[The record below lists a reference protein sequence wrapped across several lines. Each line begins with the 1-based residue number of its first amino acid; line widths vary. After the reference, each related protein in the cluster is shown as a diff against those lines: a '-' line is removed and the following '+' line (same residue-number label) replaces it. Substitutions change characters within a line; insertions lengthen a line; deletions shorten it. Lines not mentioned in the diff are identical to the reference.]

1 MKKLFFVLILSI
13 NFGFSQDPVF
23 TQFYNI
29 PESMNPAFAGGGG
42 GSEIGVLNRTQW
54 PGLDYSLNSQFFY
67 FDNYIERYNSG
78 LELTILNQ
86 VETVTRFN
94 YTQIG
99 LNYSYRVQLN
109 NEWFFYP
116 GLSVGFGNKDY
127 AFNNLVLEDQILI
140 NSGIIN
146 FDSKDPFLLN
156 ESKSILDIG
165 AGFIIFNE
173 NIWFGGSFKHLNT
186 PDISFEPEGDV
197 KLKPFI
203 SIHGGYKL
211 PLNQRFSRSEMNLY
225 FNFNYMN
232 QNEYD
237 RLDIGSKFQ
246 INDFTIGA
254 FGTLAPTSVQND
266 SHKLTSVN
274 FITNFDYRQFSFG
287 YSYDLN
293 ISSLQK
299 TKGVFEISVSYKFD
313 SLFND
318 NPIPC
323 GCK

>member
-1 MKKLFFVLILSI
+1 MKKLFFIFILSI
-13 NFGFSQDPVF
+13 NCGFSQDPVF

-67 FDNYIERYNSG
+67 FDNYIESYNSG

-225 FNFNYMN
+225 FNFNYIN
-232 QNEYD
+232 QN
-237 RLDIGSKFQ
+237 
-246 INDFTIGA
+246 
-254 FGTLAPTSVQND
+254 
-266 SHKLTSVN
+266 
-274 FITNFDYRQFSFG
+274 
-287 YSYDLN
+287 
-293 ISSLQK
+293 
-299 TKGVFEISVSYKFD
+299 
-313 SLFND
+313 
-318 NPIPC
+318 
-323 GCK
+323 

>member
-1 MKKLFFVLILSI
+1 MKKLCLILILSI
-13 NFGFSQDPVF
+13 NFVFSQDPVF

-67 FDNYIERYNSG
+67 FDNYIESYNSG

-186 PDISFEPEGDV
+186 PNISFEPEGDV

-211 PLNQRFSRSEMNLY
+211 PLNQRFSRSDINLY

-232 QNEYD
+232 QNDYD
-237 RLDIGSKFQ
+237 RLDVGSKFQ

-266 SHKLTSVN
+266 SHKLTSIN
-274 FITNFDYRQFSFG
+274 FITNFD
-287 YSYDLN
+287 LN
-293 ISSLQK
+293 S
-299 TKGVFEISVSYKFD
+299 
-313 SLFND
+313 
-318 NPIPC
+318 
-323 GCK
+323 

>member
-1 MKKLFFVLILSI
+1 MKKLCLILILSI
-13 NFGFSQDPVF
+13 NFVFSQDPVF

-67 FDNYIERYNSG
+67 FDNYIESYNSG

-186 PDISFEPEGDV
+186 PNISFEPEGDV

-211 PLNQRFSRSEMNLY
+211 PLNQRFSRSDINLY

-232 QNEYD
+232 QNDYD
-237 RLDIGSKFQ
+237 RLDVGSKFQ

-266 SHKLTSVN
+266 SHKP
-274 FITNFDYRQFSFG
+274 
-287 YSYDLN
+287 
-293 ISSLQK
+293 
-299 TKGVFEISVSYKFD
+299 VSYTHLTLPTKA
-313 SLFND
+313 
-318 NPIPC
+318 
-323 GCK
+323 